1 MTAVICKRQLDSR
14 QTRSD
19 HESILVLS
27 MSVQEQSALNR
38 VTYPLD
44 EEIEELHALHRRLPV
59 LKGFLFTFLLLCRLD
74 ETTEHIFL
82 CRLPSFLPGGTMI
95 RASRAY
101 FDGIPYYGQSRLA
114 VLKDLRCHNFGGEL
128 VLALHIWAAT
138 VSQSRAKH
146 SAKAIRYSRT
156 HDLFVLVR

>member
-1 MTAVICKRQLDSR
+1 
-14 QTRSD
+14 
-19 HESILVLS
+19 

-59 LKGFLFTFLLLCRLD
+59 LNGFLFTFLLLCRLD
-74 ETTEHIFL
+74 ETTEHFFF
-82 CRLPSFLPGGTMI
+82 CRFPSLRPGGTMI
-95 RASRAY
+95 LPSRAY
-101 FDGIPYYGQSRLA
+101 FGGLPYYGQSRLA
-114 VLKDLRCHNFGGEL
+114 VLKDIRCHNFGGEL

-138 VSQSRAKH
+138 VLQSRSKH
-146 SAKAIRYSRT
+146 SAKVICYSRT